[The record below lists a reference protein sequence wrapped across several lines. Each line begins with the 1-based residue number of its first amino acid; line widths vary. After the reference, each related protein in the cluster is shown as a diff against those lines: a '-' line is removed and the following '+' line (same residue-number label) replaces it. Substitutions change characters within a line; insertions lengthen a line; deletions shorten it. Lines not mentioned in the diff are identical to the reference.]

1 MFKSQRFSSLFR
13 HYGKHHGLPK
23 DALEYSFTAKIRPDD
38 TPESIHLQKHDII
51 EVRHAASYSEVFVD
65 ADVIFPF
72 TFPFDHCH

>member
-23 DALEYSFTAKIRPDD
+23 DALEYFFTGKIKPDD

-51 EVRHAASYSEVFVD
+51 EVRHAASPEVFE
-65 ADVIFPF
+65 
-72 TFPFDHCH
+72 TSSH